1 MNLTGAVI
9 HVGWR
14 AIAKRLGV
22 RDIRT
27 AKSLV
32 EKNIIPIYRIGKSPR
47 LDEAIY
53 ILWVSTF
60 IQVKAE
66 RAGQSGPRD
75 WVKKA

>member
-9 HVGWR
+9 YVGWR

-32 EKNIIPIYRIGKSPR
+32 KKYRVPVYRIGKSPR

-53 ILWVSTF
+53 LTWAGNFIDISTEYERK
-60 IQVKAE
+60 IQQLKAQ
-66 RAGQSGPRD
+66 G
-75 WVKKA
+75 K